1 MLTDRESDS
10 LQKQTSAPERGGTI
24 GRIFDMHIEQ
34 IKIENF
40 RLLQNCSLD
49 MREKTTLLVGK
60 NNTGKTSFAVLLE
73 KFLERPDSF
82 TYTDFPIPIRQ
93 KIISIDDDTNVEDL
107 AIRLVLRIA
116 YDETDNLAILSEFML
131 DLDPTRR
138 HTNILFECC
147 IDKKKLLRVLPGDP
161 KERRKFIENTL
172 SGKLLNFK
180 VYAFDDFGH
189 TEETPYYLAHRDQLE
204 EKERS
209 EVRALLNFQ
218 VIHARRN
225 VASSEDAGRG
235 AKPLSAISTRFF
247 KKHDIEANDDD
258 ETTGSNGES
267 IEKLRSMLAGIDD
280 QLGEQYAQ
288 VFRGFLKSSRDF
300 LELGDLKVVSNIQS
314 QSLIE
319 TSSQVIYGET
329 DNFLPEHHSG
339 LGYLNILY
347 LLLQIELCRD
357 DFARR
362 NAPLNLLL
370 IEEPEAHTHPQMQYV
385 FAEKIHGLISQIP
398 NLQALLTTHSS
409 HIVSKSNF
417 EDIRYLSRLS
427 PAEPVTIKN
436 FHTDLS
442 AKYEELGADGA
453 ALFQFLKQYLTINS
467 AELFFASKAI
477 FIEGTTERILLPLFI
492 EMHDRENDGETTES
506 GLSSQNISVLEVGA
520 NARAFAP
527 FLEFIGVRTLVITD
541 IDTTK
546 AVVSEKLGKNSY
558 PACPVAESTHTSN
571 ETLKHFLSAPDP
583 KEEKDFSDWHKRLVD
598 GDASLGEGQIEL
610 AYQLA
615 EDGYH
620 ARSFEDAFISI
631 NLDKVK
637 ARKDTLAGLKNRDT
651 LEEFSGND
659 FYSLTAQILGKKS
672 DFAGSVLYVALVEGE
687 SWRVPKYIM
696 DGLKWIHKN

>member
-1 MLTDRESDS
+1 
-10 LQKQTSAPERGGTI
+10 
-24 GRIFDMHIEQ
+24 MHIEQ

-40 RLLQNCSLD
+40 RLLQNCCLD

-73 KFLERPDSF
+73 RFLERPDHFS
-82 TYTDFPIPIRQ
+82 YTDFPIPIRQ
-93 KIISIDDDTNVEDL
+93 KILSIDDDTNVQEL

-116 YDETDNLAILSEFML
+116 YDENDNLAILSEFML
-131 DLDPTRR
+131 DLDPARR

-147 IDKKKLLRVLPGDP
+147 IDKKKLLTVLPTDS
-161 KERRKFIENTL
+161 KERKKFIENNL
-172 SGKLLNFK
+172 GGKFLD
-180 VYAFDDFGH
+180 VRIYAFDDFGH
-189 TEETPYYLAHRDQLE
+189 EEEAPYYLTHRDQLE

-209 EVRALLNFQ
+209 EVRALLHFQ

-225 VASSEDAGRG
+225 VASSEDVGRG
-235 AKPLSAISTRFF
+235 AKPLSTISTRFF
-247 KKHDIEANDDD
+247 RKRDIEVENDDK
-258 ETTGSNGES
+258 TTGAEAES
-267 IEKLRSMLAGIDD
+267 IEKLRSMLTSIDD

-288 VFRGFLKSSRDF
+288 VFGGFLKSSRDF
-300 LELGDLKVVSNIQS
+300 LGLGDLKVISNIQS

-385 FAEKIHGLISQIP
+385 FADKIHGLISQIP

-417 EDIRYLSRLS
+417 EDIRYLSRPS

-442 AKYEELGADGA
+442 ARYEELGADGA

-492 EMHDRENDGETTES
+492 EIHDKENVDETTES

-546 AVVSEKLGKNSY
+546 SVVNEKTGKTSY
-558 PACPVAESTHTSN
+558 PACPVAESSHTSN

-598 GDASLGEGQIEL
+598 GAASSGEGQIEL

-659 FYSLTAQILGKKS
+659 YYSLTARILGKKS
-672 DFAGSVLYVALVEGE
+672 DFAGSVLYLALVEGE

>member
-1 MLTDRESDS
+1 
-10 LQKQTSAPERGGTI
+10 
-24 GRIFDMHIEQ
+24 MHIEQ

-40 RLLQNCSLD
+40 RLLQNCHLD
-49 MREKTTLLVGK
+49 MRDKTTLLVGK
-60 NNTGKTSFAVLLE
+60 NNTGKTSLAVLLE
-73 KFLERPDSF
+73 RFLEKPDQF
-82 TYTDFPIPIRQ
+82 TYTDFPIPIRE
-93 KIISIDDDTNVEDL
+93 KVLGIDEETNIEEL

-116 YDETDNLAILSEFML
+116 YDENDNLEVLSEFML

-147 IDKKKLLRVLPGDP
+147 IDKKKLLGVLPNDA
-161 KERRKFIENTL
+161 KERKKFIENNL
-172 SGKLLNFK
+172 SRKFLETK
-180 VYAFDDFGH
+180 IYAFDDFGH

-209 EVRALLNFQ
+209 HVRSLLNFQ

-235 AKPLSAISTRFF
+235 AKPLSAISTKFF
-247 KKHDIEANDDD
+247 RKRDIEADADD
-258 ETTGSNGES
+258 ETVGVDSES
-267 IEKLRSMLAGIDD
+267 VDKLRSMLATIDD
-280 QLGEQYAQ
+280 QLGEQYTK
-288 VFRGFLKSSRDF
+288 VFGGFLENSRDF
-300 LELGDLKVVSNIQS
+300 LELGNLKVVSNIQS

-319 TSSQVIYGET
+319 TSSQVIYGDT

-357 DFARR
+357 DFNRR
-362 NAPLNLLL
+362 NAPLNLLV

-385 FAEKIHGLISQIP
+385 FADKIHGLVSQIP

-417 EDIRYLSRLS
+417 EDIRYLSRQS
-427 PAEPVTIKN
+427 QTEPVKIKN

-453 ALFQFLKQYLTINS
+453 AIFQFLKQYLTINS

-477 FIEGTTERILLPLFI
+477 FIEGTTERILLPLFF
-492 EMHDRENDGETTES
+492 EMHDRENINESMGS
-506 GLSSQNISVLEVGA
+506 GLSSQNISILEVGA

-527 FLEFIGVRTLVITD
+527 FLEFIGVRTLIITD

-546 AVVSEKLGKNSY
+546 AVFNEKTGKTRY
-558 PACPVAESTHTSN
+558 LACPVSESSHTSN
-571 ETLKHFLSAPDP
+571 ETLKHFLSAPDL
-583 KEEKDFSDWHKRLVD
+583 KDDSFSDWHKHLVD
-598 GDASLGEGQIEL
+598 GTANLGEGQIAL
-610 AYQLA
+610 AYQLM
-615 EDGYH
+615 ESGYH

-631 NLDKVK
+631 NFDKIK
-637 ARKDTLAGLKNRDT
+637 ARKDALAGLKTKSKLDD
-651 LEEFSGND
+651 FIDGD
-659 FYSLTAQILGKKS
+659 FYTLTDQILGKKS
-672 DFAGSVLYVALVEGE
+672 DFAGSVLYLALAEGE
-687 SWRVPKYIM
+687 TWKVPKYIM
-696 DGLKWIHKN
+696 DGLKWIQK

>member
-1 MLTDRESDS
+1 
-10 LQKQTSAPERGGTI
+10 
-24 GRIFDMHIEQ
+24 MHIEE

-40 RLLQNCSLD
+40 RLLQDCFLD
-49 MREKTTLLVGK
+49 MSEKTTILVGK
-60 NNTGKTSFAVLLE
+60 NNTGKTSFASLLE
-73 KFLERPDSF
+73 RFLEKPDNF
-82 TYTDFPIPIRQ
+82 TYTDFPISIRE
-93 KIISIDDDTNVEDL
+93 KLLGIDEETNVEEL

-116 YDETDNLAILSEFML
+116 YDETDDLAILSEFML
-131 DLDPTRR
+131 DLDSTRR

-147 IDKKKLLRVLPGDP
+147 IDKTKLLRVLPSDP
-161 KERRKFIENTL
+161 KERKKFIENNL
-172 SGKLLNFK
+172 GGKFLKIK

-189 TEETPYYLAHRDQLE
+189 ADQTPYYLAHRDQLE

-209 EVRALLNFQ
+209 EIRALLNFQ

-235 AKPLSAISTRFF
+235 AKPLSAISTKFF
-247 KKHDIEANDDD
+247 RKRDIEADADDNDAA
-258 ETTGSNGES
+258 TGGAGGES
-267 IEKLRSMLAGIDD
+267 IEKLRSMLASIDD
-280 QLGEQYAQ
+280 QLGEQYTQ
-288 VFRGFLKSSRDF
+288 VFGGFLKSSRDF

-329 DNFLPEHHSG
+329 GNFLPEHYSG

-357 DFARR
+357 DFTRR

-385 FAEKIHGLISQIP
+385 FADKIQGLISQVP

-409 HIVSKSNF
+409 HIVSKSKF
-417 EDIRYLSRLS
+417 EDVRYLSRPS

-492 EMHDRENDGETTES
+492 ELHDKENVDETTEN

-546 AVVSEKLGKNSY
+546 AVISEKMGKTSY
-558 PACPVAESTHTSN
+558 LAWPVAESSHTSN

-583 KEEKDFSDWHKRLVD
+583 TEEKDFSDWHKRLVD
-598 GDASLGEGQIEL
+598 GAASSGEGQIEL
-610 AYQLA
+610 AYQHA

-637 ARKDTLAGLKNRDT
+637 ARKDTLAGLKNRDK
-651 LEEFSGND
+651 LEKFSGND
-659 FYSLTAQILGKKS
+659 FYSLTADILGKKS
-672 DFAGSVLYVALVEGE
+672 DFAGSVLYLALVEGE

>member
-1 MLTDRESDS
+1 
-10 LQKQTSAPERGGTI
+10 
-24 GRIFDMHIEQ
+24 
-34 IKIENF
+34 
-40 RLLQNCSLD
+40 
-49 MREKTTLLVGK
+49 
-60 NNTGKTSFAVLLE
+60 
-73 KFLERPDSF
+73 
-82 TYTDFPIPIRQ
+82 
-93 KIISIDDDTNVEDL
+93 
-107 AIRLVLRIA
+107 
-116 YDETDNLAILSEFML
+116 
-131 DLDPTRR
+131 
-138 HTNILFECC
+138 
-147 IDKKKLLRVLPGDP
+147 
-161 KERRKFIENTL
+161 
-172 SGKLLNFK
+172 
-180 VYAFDDFGH
+180 
-189 TEETPYYLAHRDQLE
+189 
-204 EKERS
+204 
-209 EVRALLNFQ
+209 
-218 VIHARRN
+218 
-225 VASSEDAGRG
+225 
-235 AKPLSAISTRFF
+235 
-247 KKHDIEANDDD
+247 
-258 ETTGSNGES
+258 
-267 IEKLRSMLAGIDD
+267 MLASIDD

-288 VFRGFLKSSRDF
+288 VFGGFLKSSRDF

-329 DNFLPEHHSG
+329 DNFLPEHYSG

-385 FAEKIHGLISQIP
+385 FADKIHGLTSEIP
-398 NLQALLTTHSS
+398 SLQALLTTHSS

-427 PAEPVTIKN
+427 PSEPVTIKN

-442 AKYEELGADGA
+442 VRYKELGAEGP

-492 EMHDRENDGETTES
+492 EVHDEENVDETAES

-527 FLEFIGVRTLVITD
+527 FLKFIGVRTLVITD

-546 AVVSEKLGKNSY
+546 AVVSEKTGKLSY
-558 PACPVAESTHTSN
+558 HACPVAESSHTSN
-571 ETLKHFLSAPDP
+571 ETLKHFLWAPDP
-583 KEEKDFSDWHKRLVD
+583 KEEKEFSEWHRCLID
-598 GDASLGEGQIEL
+598 GTVSSDKEQIEL
-610 AYQLA
+610 AYQLK

-631 NLDKVK
+631 NFEKVV
-637 ARKDTLAGLKNRDT
+637 ARKDTLAGLKNKDM
-651 LEEFSGND
+651 LDGFCGKD
-659 FYSLTAQILGKKS
+659 FYSLTNQILGKKS
-672 DFAGSVLYVALVEGE
+672 DFAGSVLYSALVEGE

>member
-1 MLTDRESDS
+1 
-10 LQKQTSAPERGGTI
+10 
-24 GRIFDMHIEQ
+24 MHIEQ
-34 IKIENF
+34 IKIQNF
-40 RLLQNCSLD
+40 RLLQNCCLD

-73 KFLERPDSF
+73 RFLERPDNF
-82 TYTDFPIPIRQ
+82 TYTDFPISIRQ
-93 KIISIDDDTNVEDL
+93 RILSIDDETNVDEL

-147 IDKKKLLRVLPGDP
+147 IDKSKLLRALPDDP
-161 KERRKFIENTL
+161 KERKKFIENNL
-172 SGKLLNFK
+172 SGKFLNIK

-189 TEETPYYLAHRDQLE
+189 TEETPYYMAHRDQLE

-235 AKPLSAISTRFF
+235 AKPLSAISTKFF
-247 KKHDIEANDDD
+247 RKRDIEVDVDDDD
-258 ETTGSNGES
+258 ETAGSDGES
-267 IEKLRSMLAGIDD
+267 LEKLRSMLAGIDD

-288 VFRGFLKSSRDF
+288 VFGDFLKSSHDF

-329 DNFLPEHHSG
+329 DNFLPEHYSG

-385 FAEKIHGLISQIP
+385 FADKIHGLISKIP

-442 AKYEELGADGA
+442 AKYEELGADGV

-492 EMHDRENDGETTES
+492 EMHDRENVDETAAG

-546 AVVSEKLGKNSY
+546 AVVSEGTGKTSY
-558 PACPVAESTHTSN
+558 PACPVAESSNTSN
-571 ETLKHFLSAPDP
+571 ETLKYFLLAPDP
-583 KEEKDFSDWHKRLVD
+583 KEVSEFSDWHKRLID
-598 GDASLGEGQIEL
+598 GTASSDEGQIKI

-620 ARSFEDAFISI
+620 ARSFEDAFVSI
-631 NLDKVK
+631 NLEKVK
-637 ARKDTLAGLKNRDT
+637 ARKDMLAGLKNRGT
-651 LEEFSGND
+651 LDAFSGND
-659 FYSLTAQILGKKS
+659 FYSLTSQILGKKS
-672 DFAGSVLYVALVEGE
+672 DFAGSVLYLALVERE
-687 SWRVPKYIM
+687 SWRAPKYIM

>member
-1 MLTDRESDS
+1 
-10 LQKQTSAPERGGTI
+10 
-24 GRIFDMHIEQ
+24 MHIEQ
-34 IKIENF
+34 IKIDNF

-82 TYTDFPIPIRQ
+82 TYTDFPIPVRQ
-93 KIISIDDDTNVEDL
+93 KILSINDETNVEDI

-116 YDETDNLAILSEFML
+116 YSDADDLALLSEFML
-131 DLDPTRR
+131 DLDPSRR

-161 KERRKFIENTL
+161 KEQKKFIENNL
-172 SGKLLNFK
+172 SGKFLDFK
-180 VYAFDDFGH
+180 IYAFDDFGH

-209 EVRALLNFQ
+209 EVRALLNLQ

-225 VASSEDAGRG
+225 VASSEDNGRG

-247 KKHDIEANDDD
+247 KKRDVEANDDH
-258 ETTGSNGES
+258 ETTGSEGES
-267 IEKLRSMLAGIDD
+267 IEKLRSMLASIDD
-280 QLGEQYAQ
+280 QLGMQYAQ

-319 TSSQVIYGET
+319 TSSQVIYGEI

-357 DFARR
+357 EFSRR

-370 IEEPEAHTHPQMQYV
+370 VEEPEAHTHPQMQYV
-385 FAEKIHGLISQIP
+385 FADKIHGVIEQIP

-417 EDIRYLSRLS
+417 EDIRYLSRMS
-427 PAEPVTIKN
+427 SAEPVTIKN

-442 AKYEELGADGA
+442 SRYEALGADGA

-467 AELFFASKAI
+467 AELFFASKAV

-492 EMHDRENDGETTES
+492 EMHDKENVDETVES

-546 AVVSEKLGKNSY
+546 AVVDGKTGRTSY
-558 PACPVAESTHTSN
+558 PARPVADSSHTSN
-571 ETLKHFLSAPDP
+571 ETLKHFLSAPDL
-583 KEEKDFSDWHKRLVD
+583 KEEKEFAAWCKRLVD
-598 GDASLGEGQIEL
+598 GTVSPAEEQVKL
-610 AYQLA
+610 AYQLE

-631 NLDKVK
+631 NLEKVK
-637 ARKDTLAGLKNRDT
+637 ARKDTLAGLKNRDA

-659 FYSLTAQILGKKS
+659 FYSLTDRILGKKS
-672 DFAGSVLYVALVEGE
+672 DFAGSVLYSALVEGE

>member
-1 MLTDRESDS
+1 
-10 LQKQTSAPERGGTI
+10 
-24 GRIFDMHIEQ
+24 MHIEQ

-40 RLLQNCSLD
+40 RLLQDCRLD
-49 MREKTTLLVGK
+49 MRQKTTILVGK

-73 KFLERPDSF
+73 RFLEKPDHF
-82 TYTDFPIPIRQ
+82 TYTDFPISIRQ
-93 KIISIDDDTNVEDL
+93 KLLDINNETNTCEL
-107 AIRLVLRIA
+107 AIRLVLRIS
-116 YDETDNLAILSEFML
+116 YDEADNLAILSEFML
-131 DLDPTRR
+131 DLDSTRR

-147 IDKKKLLRVLPGDP
+147 IDKSKLLRALPDEPGAR
-161 KERRKFIENTL
+161 KKFIENN
-172 SGKLLNFK
+172 LNGEFLNTK
-180 VYAFDDFGH
+180 IYAFDDVGH
-189 TEETPYYLAHRDQLE
+189 AEETPYYLAHRDQLE

-235 AKPLSAISTRFF
+235 AKPLSAISTKFF
-247 KKHDIEANDDD
+247 RKRNVKSDGD
-258 ETTGSNGES
+258 EIAGSDSGS
-267 IEKLRSMLAGIDD
+267 IEKLRSMLASIDD
-280 QLGEQYAQ
+280 QLEEQYAQ
-288 VFRGFLKSSRDF
+288 VFAGLLKSSRDF
-300 LELGDLKVVSNIQS
+300 LDLGNLKVVSNIQS

-319 TSSQVIYGET
+319 TSSQVIYGEA

-347 LLLQIELCRD
+347 LLLQIELCREN
-357 DFARR
+357 FIQR

-385 FAEKIHGLISQIP
+385 FADKIHGLISQIA

-417 EDIRYLSRLS
+417 EDIRYLSRPS
-427 PAEPVTIKN
+427 PAESVTIKN

-442 AKYEELGADGA
+442 ARYEELGADGA

-492 EMHDRENDGETTES
+492 EMHDKEMHDKENIDETAER

-546 AVVSEKLGKNSY
+546 AVISEKTGKISY
-558 PACPVAESTHTSN
+558 HACPVAESSHTSN

-583 KEEKDFSDWHKRLVD
+583 TAEKDFSDWHKRLVD
-598 GDASLGEGQIEL
+598 GTASSGEGQIEL

-615 EDGYH
+615 EGDYH
-620 ARSFEDAFISI
+620 ARSF
-631 NLDKVK
+631 
-637 ARKDTLAGLKNRDT
+637 
-651 LEEFSGND
+651 
-659 FYSLTAQILGKKS
+659 
-672 DFAGSVLYVALVEGE
+672 
-687 SWRVPKYIM
+687 
-696 DGLKWIHKN
+696 